1 MHLCFCPIDDR
12 TPSTNPE
19 LLTNNGIKWVL
30 CTVVKER
37 SYINMAIMFVNNIQI
52 KLGQLS
58 EIVPLIKLLSFL
70 LIIVKNP

>member
-1 MHLCFCPIDDR
+1 VKKAKGNPNKKTKNIEISLKPIYDLR
-12 TPSTNPE
+12 E
-19 LLTNNGIKWVL
+19 MVEWRGF
-30 CTVVKER
+30 E
-37 SYINMAIMFVNNIQI
+37 IMFVNNIKI

>member
-1 MHLCFCPIDDR
+1 VKKAKGNPNKKTKNIEINLKPIYDLR
-12 TPSTNPE
+12 E
-19 LLTNNGIKWVL
+19 MVEWRGF
-30 CTVVKER
+30 E
-37 SYINMAIMFVNNIQI
+37 IMFVNNIKI

>member
-1 MHLCFCPIDDR
+1 
-12 TPSTNPE
+12 
-19 LLTNNGIKWVL
+19 
-30 CTVVKER
+30 
-37 SYINMAIMFVNNIQI
+37 MAIMFVNNIQI